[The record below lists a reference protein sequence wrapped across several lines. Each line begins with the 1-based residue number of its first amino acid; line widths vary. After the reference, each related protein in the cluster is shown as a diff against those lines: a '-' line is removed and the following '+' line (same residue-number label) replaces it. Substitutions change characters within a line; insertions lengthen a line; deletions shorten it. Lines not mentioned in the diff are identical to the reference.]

1 MDCFELQTALEAA
14 ASIEGIDMWK
24 PIIGRGLGDS
34 GMGMCGLVS
43 SLLTFYEGALLAIEE
58 EKR

>member
-1 MDCFELQTALEAA
+1 LEAA

-43 SLLTFYEGALLAIEE
+43 SLLTFYEGVLLAIEE